1 MPNNYDILI
10 TLGHR
15 YQVMRTND
23 NTPVGAS
30 YATRK
35 EAENYMR
42 ATEAEEYGYDWEPM
56 MSPVEAVEKEVS
68 ARTVV
73 SLGEKQKGLV
83 PNAPGLADK
92 STKKR
97 TTTAKELP

>member
-1 MPNNYDILI
+1 MPNSYDILI

-15 YQVMRTND
+15 YQVIRTND
-23 NTPVGAS
+23 NTPIGAS

-35 EAENYMR
+35 DAEDYMR

-56 MSPVEAVEKEVS
+56 STIEAVEKEVS
-68 ARTVV
+68 ARATKSIGGISCVT
-73 SLGEKQKGLV
+73 
-83 PNAPGLADK
+83 DK
-92 STKKR
+92 YTKKR